1 MDSFCRFEQQQAK
14 ITLSK
19 LQCEPYEDKSL
30 KTIVGKL
37 NDTVFG
43 MKSST
48 DERMEQIETNLD
60 EKFGNLEELLEE
72 KIEKLENASYPLL
85 SNLISFL
92 SKMFVIISN
101 FNLLSLIGMP
111 SKIVK

>member
-14 ITLSK
+14 ITISK

-48 DERMEQIETNLD
+48 DERMDQIETNLD
-60 EKFGNLEELLEE
+60 EKFGNLEEVLEE
-72 KIEKLENASYPLL
+72 KIEKLENASFPLL
-85 SNLISFL
+85 SPFDCPTRVDKYS
-92 SKMFVIISN
+92 
-101 FNLLSLIGMP
+101 NLLAL
-111 SKIVK
+111 